1 MKSIFVWLEF
11 RIGSTNSFTQVF
23 EVGTFGPEHEHFKTG
38 ADYVQAIQK
47 AHRSAGSTLRIL
59 NIVIEG

>member
-11 RIGSTNSFTQVF
+11 KMGTNPHYTKVF

-38 ADYVQAIQK
+38 ADYVNAIK
-47 AHRSAGSTLRIL
+47 EAHRKSFSDLRIL